1 MAKKNYSITTAG
13 PRGNAFNIMGEVSRA
28 MRNEGK
34 TPEEI
39 EAYTN
44 EAMASDYSNLV
55 FVSKMKMNELNN
67 E

>member
-1 MAKKNYSITTAG
+1 MAKKKYSITTAG
-13 PRGNAFNIMGEVSRA
+13 PRGNAFNIMGEVTRA

-55 FVSKMKMNELNN
+55 YISKTKMNELNK

>member
-1 MAKKNYSITTAG
+1 MLKKHYSITTAG
-13 PRGNAFNIMGEVSRA
+13 PRGNAFNIIGEVTRA
-28 MRNEGK
+28 MKKEGK

-44 EAMASDYSNLV
+44 EAMSSDYSNLV
-55 FVSKMKMNELNN
+55 YVSKLKMMELNR

>member
-13 PRGNAFNIMGEVSRA
+13 PRGNAFNIMGEVTRA
-28 MRNEGK
+28 MRKEGK
-34 TPEEI
+34 TQEEI
-39 EAYTN
+39 EAYIN

-55 FVSKMKMNELNN
+55 YVSKAKMIELNK

>member
-1 MAKKNYSITTAG
+1 MAKKHYSITTAG
-13 PRGNAFNIMGEVSRA
+13 PRGNAFNIMGEVTRA
-28 MRNEGK
+28 MKKEGK

-44 EAMASDYSNLV
+44 EAMSSDYSNLV
-55 FVSKMKMNELNN
+55 YVSKLKMMELNN

>member
-1 MAKKNYSITTAG
+1 MAKKHYSITTAG
-13 PRGNAFNIMGEVSRA
+13 PRGNAFNIMGEVTRA
-28 MRNEGK
+28 MKKEGK

-44 EAMASDYSNLV
+44 EAMSSDYSNLV
-55 FVSKMKMNELNN
+55 YVSEMKMNELNN

>member
-1 MAKKNYSITTAG
+1 MAKKHYSITTAG
-13 PRGNAFNIMGEVSRA
+13 PGGNAFCIMGEVTRA
-28 MRNEGK
+28 MEIEGK

-44 EAMASDYSNLV
+44 EAMDSDYSNLV
-55 FVSKMKMNELNN
+55 YVSKLKMIELNN